1 MCSSGKTSIARVL
14 AGLWPVF
21 EGIVRRPGKGEI
33 FFLPQRRAFLLCCEI
48 SLADS
53 VSQAYLSLGS
63 LRDQVIYPRA
73 FSLIEGRTSGS

>member
-33 FFLPQRRAFLLCCEI
+33 FFLPQRRRGFTLLRI
-48 SLADS
+48 F
-53 VSQAYLSLGS
+53 V
-63 LRDQVIYPRA
+63 R
-73 FSLIEGRTSGS
+73 